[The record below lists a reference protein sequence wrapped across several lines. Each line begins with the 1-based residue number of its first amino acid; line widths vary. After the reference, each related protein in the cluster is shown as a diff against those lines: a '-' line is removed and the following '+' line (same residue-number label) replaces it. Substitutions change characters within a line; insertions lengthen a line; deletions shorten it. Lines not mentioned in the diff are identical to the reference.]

1 MPKKILVLHTGGTI
15 SMQADAS
22 GAVVTSSD
30 NPMNHVSNP
39 LEGIQVHALDFF
51 NLPSPHIKPKHMLAL
66 YQKIKEEADNYDGV
80 VITHGTDTLEET
92 AYFLDT
98 MEVPHMPIVLTGA
111 MRSSNEL
118 GSDGVYNYLSA
129 LRVASDD
136 RAADKGVLV
145 VMNDEIHAAKYV
157 TKTHTTNVST
167 FQTPTHGPLGLI
179 MKQEILYFKTAEP
192 RVRFE
197 LDHIKGLV
205 PIISAYAGMTD
216 ELIDM
221 LDLEQLDGLII
232 QAFGAGNIPKETA
245 QKLESLLQ
253 KGIPVALVSRC
264 FNGIAE
270 PVYAYQGGGV
280 QLQKAGLALLQSHA
294 PLTTEERTAQAETLD
309 AVHQALM
316 AIFESHASS
325 QLSVDALGALH
336 TSIMHCV
343 PAEHAHV
350 AALMPQLLAHEAQP
364 ILLRALSDMVV
375 RVGVRALSHL
385 SRLVPYACQ
394 AVESASSLSRAD
406 GARDRDAV
414 PRAAD
419 LHHDDARSAVLAG
432 AARLRGRLPADRGA
446 DHGRSSLRVPRTR

>member
-39 LEGIQVHALDFF
+39 LEGIQVHSLDFF

-157 TKTHTTNVST
+157 TKTHTTNVGT

-179 MKQEILYFKTAEP
+179 TKREILYFKTAEP
-192 RVRFE
+192 RVRFD
-197 LDHIKGLV
+197 LDHIQGLV

-253 KGIPVALVSRC
+253 RGIPVALVSRC

-280 QLQKAGLALLQSHA
+280 QLQKAGVFFVKELN
-294 PLTTEERTAQAETLD
+294 AQK
-309 AVHQALM
+309 
-316 AIFESHASS
+316 
-325 QLSVDALGALH
+325 
-336 TSIMHCV
+336 
-343 PAEHAHV
+343 
-350 AALMPQLLAHEAQP
+350 
-364 ILLRALSDMVV
+364 
-375 RVGVRALSHL
+375 
-385 SRLVPYACQ
+385 
-394 AVESASSLSRAD
+394 
-406 GARDRDAV
+406 
-414 PRAAD
+414 
-419 LHHDDARSAVLAG
+419 
-432 AARLRGRLPADRGA
+432 ARLKLLIALNAGLTGQNLKDYMEG
-446 DHGRSSLRVPRTR
+446 

>member
-15 SMQADAS
+15 SMQADAT
-22 GAVVTSSD
+22 GAVVTSQD

-39 LEGIQVHALDFF
+39 LEGIEVHTLDFF

-66 YQKIKEEADNYDGV
+66 YHKIKEEADNYDGV

-98 MEVPHMPIVLTGA
+98 MKIPPIPIVLTGA

-136 RAADKGVLV
+136 KAADKGVLV

-192 RVRFE
+192 RVRFNLE
-197 LDHIKGLV
+197 HIQGLV
-205 PIISAYAGMTD
+205 PIISAYAGVTD

-221 LDLEQLDGLII
+221 LDLEQLDGLVI

-245 QKLESLLQ
+245 QKLENLLQ

-280 QLQKAGLALLQSHA
+280 QLQRAGVFFVKELNAQKARLKLLIALNAGLKG
-294 PLTTEERTAQAETLD
+294 
-309 AVHQALM
+309 QALKDYM
-316 AIFESHASS
+316 E
-325 QLSVDALGALH
+325 G
-336 TSIMHCV
+336 
-343 PAEHAHV
+343 
-350 AALMPQLLAHEAQP
+350 
-364 ILLRALSDMVV
+364 
-375 RVGVRALSHL
+375 
-385 SRLVPYACQ
+385 
-394 AVESASSLSRAD
+394 
-406 GARDRDAV
+406 
-414 PRAAD
+414 
-419 LHHDDARSAVLAG
+419 
-432 AARLRGRLPADRGA
+432 
-446 DHGRSSLRVPRTR
+446 